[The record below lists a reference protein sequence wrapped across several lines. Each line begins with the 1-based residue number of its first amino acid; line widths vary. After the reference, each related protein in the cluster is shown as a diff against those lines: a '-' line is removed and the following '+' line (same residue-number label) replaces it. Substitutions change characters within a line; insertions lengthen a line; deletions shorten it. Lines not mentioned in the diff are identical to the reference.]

1 MFGAGLTFSNCFQ
14 DLTAR
19 NENTMVFHTLAMWLV
34 VFCGV
39 FFRHQV
45 FRLLK
50 ISSVSGSTGTF
61 ITILI

>member
-1 MFGAGLTFSNCFQ
+1 MCGAGLTFSNCFQ
-14 DLTAR
+14 YLTAR
-19 NENTMVFHTLAMWLV
+19 NENAMFFHRLAMWLI
-34 VFCGV
+34 VFCVV